1 MQAGS
6 GWDAFWGVPDIAPD
20 GTRAV
25 PKCFLTVHPSP
36 QLIPG
41 SPTTTPLVAAQL
53 GRPSPARPCPAPSCA
68 QQLRADPPAPRPT
81 YKSRLRARGPG
92 HSEQLRRGDHTAR
105 PAGPAPSRTVPP
117 DPDPYPGLQ
126 LLQLTVPP
134 KLRAPARG
142 LWQFQEV
149 ERAGRVAVG
158 EDLGGLGRVSRCRF
172 QKLGRTLGKPGGWS
186 GDRMRR
192 LLWGPQS
199 RPPS

>member
-1 MQAGS
+1 MGCVL
-6 GWDAFWGVPDIAPD
+6 G
-20 GTRAV
+20 GTRHRTRRDARGPQMLPNRAPQPPTHSWV
-25 PKCFLTVHPSP
+25 PYHHPTS
-36 QLIPG
+36 G
-41 SPTTTPLVAAQL
+41 
-53 GRPSPARPCPAPSCA
+53 GPARPA
-68 QQLRADPPAPRPT
+68 QPRPT
-81 YKSRLRARGPG
+81 LPRPVLCAATPGRPARSAPDLQEPPPREGARPLGAASPRGP
-92 HSEQLRRGDHTAR
+92 HR
-105 PAGPAPSRTVPP
+105 PPCRTRPVPNRPTRPGPV
-117 DPDPYPGLQ
+117 PGLQ